1 MRSWTPLSSAK
12 ESYYTLFAM
21 LRGCCIL
28 FTTRLCLPTLS
39 RQPEYISIVFDT
51 KEMRREG
58 GPLSRSRCGSA
69 FGSWPPRAGTGWSR
83 RLTQGLASSG
93 LPGSLSTSDWFPPA
107 AQDAVSNPFRF
118 HRANINNTYWLGQ
131 GCWLTHPQ
139 MHLIVYLAKATG

>member
-1 MRSWTPLSSAK
+1 MVAEEREYGGEQAGRSSLTRSNEVLDSPEQRKRVVLYS
-12 ESYYTLFAM
+12 FAL

-28 FTTRLCLPTLS
+28 FTTRLGLPTLS

-93 LPGSLSTSDWFPPA
+93 LPGSLSTSD
-107 AQDAVSNPFRF
+107 
-118 HRANINNTYWLGQ
+118 
-131 GCWLTHPQ
+131 
-139 MHLIVYLAKATG
+139 